1 MKGVAEQP
9 DDAQDEQ
16 EYDETDFEHGGP
28 FEGAF
33 GWGHLDESGEG
44 LWGEGGEAGRCWG
57 IYEGDKFWGG
67 RAQLI
72 DLRWTGRGVGTLHG
86 CFTRFQH

>member
-1 MKGVAEQP
+1 MKGIAEQP
-9 DDAQDEQ
+9 DNAQDEQ

-44 LWGEGGEAGRCWG
+44 MW
-57 IYEGDKFWGG
+57 
-67 RAQLI
+67 
-72 DLRWTGRGVGTLHG
+72 GRGW
-86 CFTRFQH
+86 